1 MKGHIV
7 STLYLCTSMLGLYWT
22 SYYTMLG
29 IWGLAFSVWH
39 IVVFSGAILL
49 GAGAFMQ
56 WTLPRRW
63 TLGLLI
69 IGSCAMAAYWMVP
82 FLHDL
87 PGYIG
92 VCIVVA
98 FFGAILLS
106 ASKILQWAL
115 PRRWTR
121 LLPIAGSCV
130 MASFF
135 CYRHVGQPVPLHR
148 CFRLVTIFTYHCR
161 IDHGRFRRYFSDRG
175 IESQCDFTQE
185 KTDCTAI
192 VIT

>member
-1 MKGHIV
+1 
-7 STLYLCTSMLGLYWT
+7 
-22 SYYTMLG
+22 
-29 IWGLAFSVWH
+29 
-39 IVVFSGAILL
+39 
-49 GAGAFMQ
+49 
-56 WTLPRRW
+56 
-63 TLGLLI
+63 
-69 IGSCAMAAYWMVP
+69 MAAYWMVP

-135 CYRHVGQPVPLHR
+135 
-148 CFRLVTIFTYHCR
+148 VTGTL
-161 IDHGRFRRYFSDRG
+161 GNLSRFIAAFDSLPSLRTIAALITVVFVVTSLIVALKANVTSLRKK
-175 IESQCDFTQE
+175 Q
-185 KTDCTAI
+185 TAQR
-192 VIT
+192 